1 MSIMDVKLS
10 ETSSGGEP
18 SDSSVSTRRVSLF
31 VFIREIKEELKKVSW
46 TSKEELIFS
55 TKMVILSTF
64 VFGFSIYLV
73 DLSVKG
79 LLEMIK
85 TSVHVIFG

>member
-1 MSIMDVKLS
+1 MDVKLS
-10 ETSSGGEP
+10 ETSSSSEP
-18 SDSSVSTRRVSLF
+18 SESSVSAKRMSLF

-46 TSKEELIFS
+46 TSREELIFS

>member
-1 MSIMDVKLS
+1 MDVKLS

-18 SDSSVSTRRVSLF
+18 SDSLVSTKRFSLF

-46 TSKEELIFS
+46 TSREELIFS